1 VTHSIVSAFDAL
13 AITLCD
19 AFQARSAKN
28 FLTIVRG
35 FVLCLGR
42 PTVTNLAR
50 VTGEPS
56 PERPSRLH
64 RFFSRAVWDPTELA
78 RLLVVRVLVPIFV
91 PSGPVTIAADETTMA
106 KFGRR
111 VAFAS
116 HYLDALASSRV
127 DVVHWS
133 HNWLIVCLIVACPW
147 ARERRLHIP
156 IYARLHIA
164 KRHAT
169 PERPSRTPNELL
181 VEAATTIASWLD
193 RRRVVLLADGAYAA
207 GDVLDGLPARV
218 TLVSRIRRNAALY
231 EPPPVPARRG
241 RYGRPR
247 VKGERLPTLERI
259 AETAHYHEVEVWMY
273 GRRRTMLAASLAA
286 VWYPTSKRVLRIVI
300 SRDPEG
306 KHADEYFFT
315 TERDAEAE
323 WVIEGYA
330 ERWGVEEAIRE
341 LKQSLGVDEVQSWS
355 AKAVERQVPT
365 VLVVHALVMAATY
378 SRECPPTASTKPMS
392 FARTLT
398 RLRMEIW
405 SERLS
410 AACAHTS
417 TPEKIL
423 DQLERALLT
432 AA

>member
-1 VTHSIVSAFDAL
+1 
-13 AITLCD
+13 
-19 AFQARSAKN
+19 
-28 FLTIVRG
+28 
-35 FVLCLGR
+35 
-42 PTVTNLAR
+42 
-50 VTGEPS
+50 
-56 PERPSRLH
+56 LH
-64 RFFSRAVWDPTELA
+64 RFFSRAVWDPADLA

-116 HYLDALASSRV
+116 HYLNALASSRV

-133 HNWLIVCLIVACPW
+133 HNWLIVCLIVECPW
-147 ARERRLHIP
+147 AGRRRLHIP
-156 IYARLHIA
+156 VYARLHIA
-164 KRHAT
+164 KKYAT

-181 VEAATTIASWLD
+181 VEAVTAIASWLD
-193 RRRVVLLADGAYAA
+193 GRRVVLLADGAYAA
-207 GDVLDGLPARV
+207 SDVLDGLPARV

-231 EPPPVPARRG
+231 EPPPAPPRRG

-247 VKGERLPTLERI
+247 VKGARLPALGRM
-259 AETAHYHEVEVWMY
+259 AETAHYHEAKVWMY
-273 GRRRTMLAASLAA
+273 GRERTMLLASFAA

-306 KHADEYFFT
+306 VHPDEFFFT
-315 TERDAEAE
+315 TDRDAAPE
-323 WVIEGYA
+323 WVVERYS

-355 AKAVERQVPT
+355 ARAVERQVPV
-365 VLVVHALVMAATY
+365 VLVVHALVVASTY
-378 SRECPPTASTKPMS
+378 SRACPTTASATPLS
-392 FARTLT
+392 FARALT

-405 SERLS
+405 TERLS
-410 AACAHTS
+410 AACTHAS
-417 TPEKIL
+417 TPEKVL

>member
-1 VTHSIVSAFDAL
+1 VTQSIVSAFDAL
-13 AITLCD
+13 ASTLCD

-28 FLTIVRG
+28 FLTIVRAV
-35 FVLCLGR
+35 VLCLGR

-50 VTGEPS
+50 VGGEPR

-64 RFFSRAVWDPTELA
+64 RFFSRAVWSPAQLC
-78 RLLVVRVLVPIFV
+78 RLLVVRVLVPIFA
-91 PSGPVTIAADETTMA
+91 PSGAVTIAADETTMA

-127 DVVHWS
+127 DVVHWA
-133 HNWLIVCLIVACPW
+133 HNWLIVCLIVECPW
-147 ARERRLHIP
+147 ETTRCLHIP
-156 IYARLHIA
+156 IYALLHVA

-169 PERPSRTPNELL
+169 PERPSRTPNDLL
-181 VEAATTIASWLD
+181 VEAAKTIASWLEG
-193 RRRVVLLADGAYAA
+193 RAIVLLADGAYAA
-207 GDVLDGLPARV
+207 GDVLDGLPAQV

-247 VKGERLPTLERI
+247 VKGARLPALEQM
-259 AETAHYHEVEVWMY
+259 AETAHYREVEVWMY
-273 GRRRTMLAASLAA
+273 AKPRTMLVASFAA
-286 VWYPTSKRVLRIVI
+286 VWYPTSKRVLRLVI

-306 KHADEYFFT
+306 VHADEFFFT
-315 TERDAEAE
+315 TERHAQPG
-323 WVIEGYA
+323 WVIERYA

-355 AKAVERQVPT
+355 ARAVERQVPI
-365 VLVVHALVMAATY
+365 VIVVHALVMAATY
-378 SRECPPTASTKPMS
+378 NRPAPTCVTTAPS

-405 SERLS
+405 TERLS
-410 AACAHTS
+410 DAFAHAS
-417 TPEKIL
+417 TPEKVL
-423 DQLERALLT
+423 DHLERALLT